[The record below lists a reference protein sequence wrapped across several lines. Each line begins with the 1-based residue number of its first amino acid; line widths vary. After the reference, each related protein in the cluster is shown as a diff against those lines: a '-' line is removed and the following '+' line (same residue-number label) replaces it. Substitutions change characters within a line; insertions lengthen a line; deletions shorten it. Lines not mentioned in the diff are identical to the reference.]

1 MKLILS
7 LILSLVLLCA
17 VLSAASA
24 DTGLVTVR
32 SDKEA
37 FSTMAPAGKPVTFDA
52 DDGSLYIWLDEEGYI
67 PNLWVCR
74 LEDKLND
81 PVRYVHELY
90 EAYMKEQY
98 GDRLVA
104 VSKLSDYEIGGK
116 SLPAAVFTYKTTSG
130 YLVNQINLVEARDD
144 GDVVFQA
151 RYPNGDDEETLNA
164 LDAAIRYYQPDGV
177 RTSAP
182 QGGTVQ
188 QGGTSSGAAQSFT
201 VTNVKQD
208 NMIVGRCVAPAGFTV
223 TSQAACCTERQCLDH
238 PWLLYI
244 GAASQDGITMEY
256 LSAQGYYSDSSTPD
270 GSYVTQ
276 YLTPALHYMTAAE
289 YCDYWASLLYPGAK
303 ITLVEENTHPEMQ
316 SILRQKEQA
325 YLNQIN
331 SMAGGLGL
339 TAEKDSRTVCTRC
352 YYINNSGSN
361 VYYIISTSTHGIWMK
376 ATSVGPFVTISSSYT
391 LWEAPYV
398 YSMSCPEALWE
409 SNRSIFTVFME
420 NTSVNDQFLLANQRL
435 SSELQSMMTG
445 VSLIGGESY
454 SRRVM
459 QETTSS
465 GNDYNDERFTDY
477 IFDQNDYTLS
487 DGSHIKVSSAYDY
500 VYEGDNGVVYYSDSA
515 FSQPGGSTQL
525 TPNR

>member
-177 RTSAP
+177 QTSAP
-182 QGGTVQ
+182 QGGTAQNGMRLPEGDQGSEKSERSPVPLQFIPVQ
-188 QGGTSSGAAQSFT
+188 PG
-201 VTNVKQD
+201 N
-208 NMIVGRCVAPAGFTV
+208 
-223 TSQAACCTERQCLDH
+223 
-238 PWLLYI
+238 
-244 GAASQDGITMEY
+244 GII
-256 LSAQGYYSDSSTPD
+256 LA
-270 GSYVTQ
+270 VRVVI
-276 YLTPALHYMTAAE
+276 
-289 YCDYWASLLYPGAK
+289 ASL
-303 ITLVEENTHPEMQ
+303 
-316 SILRQKEQA
+316 
-325 YLNQIN
+325 
-331 SMAGGLGL
+331 
-339 TAEKDSRTVCTRC
+339 
-352 YYINNSGSN
+352 
-361 VYYIISTSTHGIWMK
+361 
-376 ATSVGPFVTISSSYT
+376 
-391 LWEAPYV
+391 
-398 YSMSCPEALWE
+398 
-409 SNRSIFTVFME
+409 
-420 NTSVNDQFLLANQRL
+420 
-435 SSELQSMMTG
+435 
-445 VSLIGGESY
+445 
-454 SRRVM
+454 
-459 QETTSS
+459 
-465 GNDYNDERFTDY
+465 
-477 IFDQNDYTLS
+477 
-487 DGSHIKVSSAYDY
+487 
-500 VYEGDNGVVYYSDSA
+500 
-515 FSQPGGSTQL
+515 
-525 TPNR
+525 